1 MQTILLVED
10 DPAVRKV
17 LRAMLR
23 GLGYETVEAG
33 NAPEALGFVATYPA
47 TIDVLIT
54 DVVMPETNCERF
66 VEQIRAERPGVRVIY
81 ISGYSEEI
89 LGHYGVAHLDSNFIR
104 KPFSAKQ
111 LAEKLREVLGVE
123 RARSA
128 GASEQR

>member
-1 MQTILLVED
+1 
-10 DPAVRKV
+10 
-17 LRAMLR
+17 
-23 GLGYETVEAG
+23 
-33 NAPEALGFVATYPA
+33 
-47 TIDVLIT
+47 
-54 DVVMPETNCERF
+54 MPETNCERF

-89 LGHYGVAHLDSNFIR
+89 LDHYGVVHLDSNFIR

-111 LAEKLREVLGVE
+111 LAEKIREVLGVE